1 MVKKGSRLKRNLG
14 ILEVFSISS
23 GAMISSGL
31 FILPAVVYSRTGPSI
46 LIAYFLASLFVIP
59 AMFSKTELAT
69 AMPKSGGIYFF
80 VYRSLGPLLG
90 TFAGFASWFSLGLK
104 SAFALL
110 GIGIFLQL
118 IFPSF
123 PADMVKLI
131 AIGFTILFTVLN
143 IFSVK
148 ESGKFQIIIVFLL
161 ITILI
166 LYFITGINH
175 INIYRYVPFITG
187 GWKSILSVTGMIFI
201 SFGGL
206 TKIAS
211 VAEEIKYP
219 KKIIPAGMFSAF
231 VVVSI
236 LYLGVIFITIGLLE
250 KNEFINTLTP
260 ISLAA
265 STYSGSI
272 GFIVLAAAAILAF
285 ISTANAGLLASSRS
299 PLAMSKDNLLP
310 SIIGRVNIRY
320 KTPVMSILLTSA
332 FMIICIIFLDLENL
346 VKVASTMKLLL
357 FAFVNLAV
365 IIMRESKIVSYRPS
379 FKSPFYPYI
388 QIAGIVI
395 YIFLIIDM
403 GKLPLII
410 TAFFF
415 ILSLIWY
422 LLYSKSRSTKDSAL
436 IHIVERITSKEIKSN
451 TLAEELKDILIE
463 RDEIVEDRFDKII
476 KEASIIEI
484 EKEMNSRELF
494 QLISSQFAQKFNID
508 RKEIYDLLEK
518 REEDSTTVIHKGLAI
533 PHIIIAGES
542 KFDIIVIR
550 SKTGIIFK
558 QDSPPVHIVFAL
570 AGSKNERNFHLQA
583 LMAIAQIVQSSD
595 FPGAW
600 MKAETVKELKNLI
613 LLSDRIRKGEI

>member
-1 MVKKGSRLKRNLG
+1 MAN
-14 ILEVFSISS
+14 
-23 GAMISSGL
+23 
-31 FILPAVVYSRTGPSI
+31 
-46 LIAYFLASLFVIP
+46 
-59 AMFSKTELAT
+59 
-69 AMPKSGGIYFF
+69 
-80 VYRSLGPLLG
+80 
-90 TFAGFASWFSLGLK
+90 
-104 SAFALL
+104 
-110 GIGIFLQL
+110 
-118 IFPSF
+118 
-123 PADMVKLI
+123 
-131 AIGFTILFTVLN
+131 
-143 IFSVK
+143 
-148 ESGKFQIIIVFLL
+148 IIVRKL
-161 ITILI
+161 TVIL
-166 LYFITGINH
+166 
-175 INIYRYVPFITG
+175 V
-187 GWKSILSVTGMIFI
+187 
-201 SFGGL
+201 
-206 TKIAS
+206 
-211 VAEEIKYP
+211 YP

-451 TLAEELKDILIE
+451 TLAEEVKDILIE